1 MIEILKS
8 RVEEKIGKK
17 IVNRGDCQLL
27 SNAILDLTG
36 NDISYNTIR
45 RLYGII
51 APTKPSIRTLNSLAL
66 FVGYENFIHFTLD
79 HDLKEKYKTFGK
91 LFKLISTKDKNQIL
105 EAIQSFK
112 NSQVDFVE
120 MITILLRDLFR
131 DKDYKL
137 IDEIFRMDELNY
149 RNFSYS
155 ELLYIGNC
163 IGLIFRKQG
172 FFDDKLMDN
181 VNFLHCVY
189 LTFVD
194 YSSLNGYYG
203 QWLEHVKREEH
214 GGEIEIFTDAL
225 VELKK
230 FLNGKKVNY
239 SQHDLVYSG
248 QLNPIL
254 CSRVLSL
261 NFLQNEI
268 KNVDDLLSNYYQ
280 THSKRSNLTDYS
292 YELFITSIL
301 IKNVEIMAF
310 LIGKLNFKV
319 DFYYQKSHRNSF
331 YLMCGFYY
339 KIIGHKQKEIDYMKL
354 FDIDEFRYSYD
365 EFITVLYL
373 IYSFHNTVVESE
385 QEGIKKRYINAT
397 TKMGYDYFDEAYLEN
412 YFEKA
417 E

>member
-1 MIEILKS
+1 M
-8 RVEEKIGKK
+8 
-17 IVNRGDCQLL
+17 
-27 SNAILDLTG
+27 
-36 NDISYNTIR
+36 
-45 RLYGII
+45 
-51 APTKPSIRTLNSLAL
+51 
-66 FVGYENFIHFTLD
+66 
-79 HDLKEKYKTFGK
+79 
-91 LFKLISTKDKNQIL
+91 
-105 EAIQSFK
+105 
-112 NSQVDFVE
+112 
-120 MITILLRDLFR
+120 
-131 DKDYKL
+131 
-137 IDEIFRMDELNY
+137 
-149 RNFSYS
+149 
-155 ELLYIGNC
+155 
-163 IGLIFRKQG
+163 
-172 FFDDKLMDN
+172 
-181 VNFLHCVY
+181 
-189 LTFVD
+189 
-194 YSSLNGYYG
+194 
-203 QWLEHVKREEH
+203 
-214 GGEIEIFTDAL
+214 
-225 VELKK
+225 
-230 FLNGKKVNY
+230 
-239 SQHDLVYSG
+239 YSG